1 MAWKRAKTRKLYLF
15 LNVIKCVDIVN
26 LSDSGP
32 SCGWQYILQAD
43 IMKNY
48 KMLLKSPAYGRHQLS
63 RPMLIVG
70 PIQVLKR
77 LQDFSFFIY
86 ILIFFSLVAGQFFS
100 SDPSPPPTVKQQVDI
115 NLTKKYFFSKRPT
128 IFEKG
133 PKRPPFLRLRELQ
146 CF

>member
-1 MAWKRAKTRKLYLF
+1 MYFCPEKGPKLENCTFF

-48 KMLLKSPAYGRHQLS
+48 KMLLKNPVYGRHQLS

-70 PIQVLKR
+70 PMQILKR
-77 LQDFSFFIY
+77 LRDF
-86 ILIFFSLVAGQFFS
+86 
-100 SDPSPPPTVKQQVDI
+100 
-115 NLTKKYFFSKRPT
+115 
-128 IFEKG
+128 
-133 PKRPPFLRLRELQ
+133 
-146 CF
+146 